1 MLAAATILSWD
12 PDPILVRLGPLA
24 IRWYGLFFV
33 AAFFAGYL
41 IMLWIYRR
49 EGRDA
54 ETLDSALMYML
65 GGTILGA
72 RLGHVLFYEPGYYF
86 THPLEILKVW
96 EGGLASHGAA
106 VGILIA
112 FYLYVRRTPG
122 IAYLWLLDRVAMVTA
137 LGGCF
142 IRIGNFFN
150 SEIVGTPTS
159 ATWGVIFVRID
170 ALPRHPV
177 QLYEALAYLLSFAI
191 LLWAYVRHA
200 KGRRDGLI
208 LGLFFVLVFSARFA
222 LEFVKTPQ
230 AAYEEG
236 FALTVGQLLSI
247 PFVLAGLALM
257 ARARPIRAQRG

>member
-1 MLAAATILSWD
+1 MLTAAAVLSWD

-41 IMLWIYRR
+41 IMMWIYRR
-49 EGRDA
+49 EGRDVEA
-54 ETLDSALMYML
+54 LDTGLMYML
-65 GGTILGA
+65 GGTIVGA
-72 RLGHVLFYEPGYYF
+72 RLGHVLLYEPGYYL

-106 VGILIA
+106 AGILIA
-112 FYLYVRRTPG
+112 LYLYVRRTPG
-122 IAYLWLLDRVAMVTA
+122 VGYLWLLDRVGIVTA

-150 SEIVGTPTS
+150 SEIVGTPTPGG
-159 ATWGVIFVRID
+159 WGVVFVRVD

-177 QLYEALAYLLSFAI
+177 QLYEALAYLVSFAI
-191 LLWAYVRHA
+191 LLWAYLQYA
-200 KGRRDGLI
+200 KDRRDGLL

-230 AAYEEG
+230 AAYEGG
-236 FALTVGQLLSI
+236 FPLTVGQLLSI
-247 PFVLAGLALM
+247 PLVLAGIVLM
-257 ARARPIRAQRG
+257 ARARPAPGPRR

>member
-24 IRWYGLFFV
+24 VRWYGLFFV

-49 EGRDA
+49 EGRDV
-54 ETLDSALMYML
+54 ESLDTGLMYML
-65 GGTILGA
+65 AGTILGA
-72 RLGHVLFYEPGYYF
+72 RLGHVLFYEPGYYL
-86 THPLEILKVW
+86 TDPIQILKVW

-106 VGILIA
+106 VGILVA
-112 FYLYVRRTPG
+112 LSLYVRRSPG
-122 IAYLWLLDRVAMVTA
+122 LTYLWLLDRVAIVTA

-159 ATWGVIFVRID
+159 GAWGVVFARVD

-191 LLWAYVRHA
+191 LLVAYVRHA
-200 KGRRDGLI
+200 KDRRNGLL

-236 FALTVGQLLSI
+236 FALTVGQFLSI
-247 PFVLAGLALM
+247 PFVLAGIALI
-257 ARARPIRAQRG
+257 ARSRPTPAQRG